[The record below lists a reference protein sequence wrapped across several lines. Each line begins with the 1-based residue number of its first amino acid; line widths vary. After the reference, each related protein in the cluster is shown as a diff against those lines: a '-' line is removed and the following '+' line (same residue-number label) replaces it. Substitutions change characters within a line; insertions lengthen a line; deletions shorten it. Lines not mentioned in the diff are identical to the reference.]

1 MNAQEFKVRFETL
14 YQSGGRT
21 LSSAPLDDYEISV
34 FLTDAQMMLIKQHY
48 NPYGNTYQEGFERS
62 EKRRREFSELV
73 RNNSSAPP
81 FTDNTL
87 QIGDSTS
94 LLFNLP
100 QDVMFIVQEKALV
113 RSQNPCYNGTY
124 VDIKPITHDRYNSH
138 KKNPF
143 RKPDPEIIWRMDLG
157 DNNNDNTRGIV
168 ELIFDPIIFPI
179 RYDCRY
185 VKKPSPIIVSDVS
198 LIDPTLTIEGI
209 TGPSESDISDE
220 FHEEIVKLAVSLA
233 WGYQGNPLT
242 QVGIGLARAAE

>member
-1 MNAQEFKVRFETL
+1 MTAQEFKVRFETL

-21 LSSAPLDDYEISV
+21 ISSAPLDDYEISV
-34 FLTDAQMMLIKQHY
+34 YLTDAQMQLIKQHY
-48 NPYGNTYQEGFERS
+48 NPYGNKYMEGFERS

-81 FTDNTL
+81 FTDVTL
-87 QIGDSTS
+87 QIGDSSS

-113 RSQNPCYNGTY
+113 RSNNPCYNGIF
-124 VDIKPITHDRYNSH
+124 VDVKPITHDRYNSH

-143 RKPDPEIIWRMDLG
+143 RQPDPEIIWRMDLA
-157 DNNNDNTRGIV
+157 DNNLSNQQGIV
-168 ELIFDPIIFPI
+168 ELIYDPTIFPI

-185 VKKPSPIIVSDVS
+185 IKKPNPIIVSDVS
-198 LIDPTLTIEGI
+198 LIDPTLTIEGQV
-209 TGPSESDISDE
+209 GPSESEISDE

-242 QVGIGLARAAE
+242 QIGSGLANAAE